1 MPSPSLIPK
10 SIHRYCRFDSTIQVY
25 TYSLLLTP
33 SSVTNWGGGVF
44 SGDYCSTKSD
54 SRLDE
59 VDQLPGDVPREA
71 YKLVSLDNAL
81 GDA

>member
-1 MPSPSLIPK
+1 MLRVEK
-10 SIHRYCRFDSTIQVY
+10 
-25 TYSLLLTP
+25 
-33 SSVTNWGGGVF
+33 GGGGGGGGIF
-44 SGDYCSTKSD
+44 RRLQLYKSD